1 MTYTSPNEMKARVFE
16 QILNENS
23 IEYFFKL
30 IISTEIVQEI
40 VDNTNRRIHLID
52 ISNIEKEKYK
62 YQRSRSVRDEITC
75 IEIYAFIGLLLLFG
89 ITKKSHVSIEEIWNS
104 NSIHY
109 ASFAA
114 ATLSRERYQLIS
126 KNLTFYFLANYF
138 FYHFS

>member
-89 ITKKSHVSIEEIWNS
+89 ITKKSNVSIEEIWNS

-109 ASFAA
+109 ASFLE
-114 ATLSRERYQLIS
+114 ATLSRQRYQFIS
-126 KNLTFYFLANYF
+126 
-138 FYHFS
+138 